1 MPWEVE
7 GVVLYTG
14 KKTVLWNGSEEIA
27 LYLPYGTELRPGQR
41 VRVVGIARFYSTLSL
56 FVDSGNDVEML
67 GTAERKPLQAAGV
80 GDVATGDC
88 TVIGS
93 GHSLKLNCTDL
104 RLYGFSART
113 GDVIHVEAL
122 RRKSSLLCLNCALVI
137 PREELPNGLCS
148 FSPGKFSK
156 ITGNVSWVRVYR
168 NGFGLANVTDGD
180 CWVLV
185 KLRKSLNITL
195 GPNETVTA
203 YGFFTTYRGM
213 PAFEVESGDDL
224 CSGNC

>member
-1 MPWEVE
+1 VVE

-27 LYLPYGTELRPGQR
+27 LYLPYGTELKPGQR
-41 VRVVGIARFYSTLSL
+41 VKVLGIVRFYSKLSL
-56 FVDSGNDVEML
+56 FVDSPEDVEAL
-67 GTAERKPLQAAGV
+67 GTAVERPIDEARV
-80 GDVATGDC
+80 GDIATGNC

-93 GHSLKLNCTDL
+93 GRSLKLNCTDL

-113 GDVIHVEAL
+113 GDVIHFEAL
-122 RRKSSLLCLNCALVI
+122 RRRSSLLCLNCTVVV

-148 FSPGKFSK
+148 FSPEKFSK
-156 ITGNVSWVRVYR
+156 ITGNISWVKVYR
-168 NGFGLANVTDGD
+168 NGFGLANVTNGN
-180 CWVLV
+180 CWVLL
-185 KLRKSLNITL
+185 KLRKSLRISL
-195 GPNETVTA
+195 SANETITA
-203 YGFFTTYRGM
+203 YGFFTTYRDM